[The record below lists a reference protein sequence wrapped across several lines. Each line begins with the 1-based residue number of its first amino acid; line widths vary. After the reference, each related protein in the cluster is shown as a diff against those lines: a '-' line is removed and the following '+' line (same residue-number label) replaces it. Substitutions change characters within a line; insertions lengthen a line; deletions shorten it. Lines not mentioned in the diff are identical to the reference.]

1 MRAAEAAKAKAAGG
15 QGIHN
20 DGGQY
25 HGRVAAAAVAAAA
38 AAAAHMAMMII
49 TMWRFLPSYCT
60 CTLSLTVRAAAKG
73 KDAPKKKK

>member
-25 HGRVAAAAVAAAA
+25 DGRVAAAA
-38 AAAAHMAMMII
+38 AAAAAHVAILII
-49 TMWRFLPSYCT
+49 TAWRFLPSYCT